1 MEYEIVLTSILLLL
15 LLFVATFESAFMQLS
30 DVALRA
36 LVSENRGK
44 KRAKFLRYL
53 VDHHQLL
60 WLTVLSGLQFTAVTL
75 ALLLTS
81 LGVHVGLSLGQAV
94 LAALGISLLIG
105 GVLGQFLPRILT
117 QNNPGRALLFLLPA
131 FLVYYRVFSLPSRL
145 IYHILSNYREE
156 RTITPESVQADTGEQ
171 DIQALLEVGAEEG
184 IIEEA
189 ESKLIHSVIE
199 FTDTTVAEV
208 MTPRTEL
215 LALPTE
221 ATVEQAYEMMVK
233 MKHSRIPVYRDS
245 IDSVEG
251 IVYVHEVMAA
261 WREGKAAQP
270 VSSIARKVYF
280 VPKTKQIAELLR
292 EMQHGKRYIA
302 LVVDEYGVTAG
313 LVTIEDLIE
322 EIIGEIAQEE
332 NVDEPVADEV
342 LTQLDGSYL
351 VRGTTEIRKLELL
364 LDRELAVDDFSTV
377 AGFVIKYLGRFP
389 SIGETFVC
397 KDLAIEVLETEAG
410 RIHQV
415 RVKKVS
421 LNGESS
427 EARNDAN
434 GR

>member
-1 MEYEIVLTSILLLL
+1 
-15 LLFVATFESAFMQLS
+15 
-30 DVALRA
+30 
-36 LVSENRGK
+36 
-44 KRAKFLRYL
+44 
-53 VDHHQLL
+53 
-60 WLTVLSGLQFTAVTL
+60 
-75 ALLLTS
+75 
-81 LGVHVGLSLGQAV
+81 
-94 LAALGISLLIG
+94 
-105 GVLGQFLPRILT
+105 
-117 QNNPGRALLFLLPA
+117 
-131 FLVYYRVFSLPSRL
+131 
-145 IYHILSNYREE
+145 
-156 RTITPESVQADTGEQ
+156 
-171 DIQALLEVGAEEG
+171 
-184 IIEEA
+184 
-189 ESKLIHSVIE
+189 
-199 FTDTTVAEV
+199 
-208 MTPRTEL
+208 
-215 LALPTE
+215 
-221 ATVEQAYEMMVK
+221 
-233 MKHSRIPVYRDS
+233 
-245 IDSVEG
+245 
-251 IVYVHEVMAA
+251 
-261 WREGKAAQP
+261 

-332 NVDEPVADEV
+332 NVDEPVA
-342 LTQLDGSYL
+342 
-351 VRGTTEIRKLELL
+351 TEIRKLELL